1 MGLARAQSSLSA
13 DALALKNVF
22 DIFTA
27 EILQSQRFSIP
38 VPVYPLLS
46 QYQYITNFC
55 KVSALV
61 SQYQYI
67 HSYPS
72 TSISTLCLTPGADV

>member
-1 MGLARAQSSLSA
+1 MGGGETEIIT
-13 DALALKNVF
+13 ALALLRSDVL

-46 QYQYITNFC
+46 EYQYITKFC